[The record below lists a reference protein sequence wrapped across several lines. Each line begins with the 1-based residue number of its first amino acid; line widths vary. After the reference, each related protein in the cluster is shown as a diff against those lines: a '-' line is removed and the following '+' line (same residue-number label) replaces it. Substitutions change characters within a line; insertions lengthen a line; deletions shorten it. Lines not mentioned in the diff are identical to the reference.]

1 MSQSLFG
8 RKSLL
13 SGLFALSF
21 LAACGTIEPPAVP
34 PSDFSSYPSLAE
46 DGYATM
52 TISRD
57 FPMELTALRSFLD
70 EDNRIVANFE
80 PTESIAMP
88 VDTVYFDGNWPEV
101 GATRRVEQDDG
112 HFVLERVLVSQPDRF
127 EYQIWG
133 FTGAVGNNV
142 DHVHGVMEF
151 IPVSDSETR
160 MNWSY
165 KVKPNAGW
173 KRPLVQ
179 RFVDREIEPFLT
191 GSIDK
196 TVEQAEERV
205 ASQ

>member
-1 MSQSLFG
+1 MRNRLFVPVI
-8 RKSLL
+8 
-13 SGLFALSF
+13 ATVI
-21 LAACGTIEPPAVP
+21 LAACSSIEPPSTP
-34 PSDFSSYPSLAE
+34 PTDFSTYPALA
-46 DGYATM
+46 DSGYAET

-57 FPMELTALRSFLD
+57 FPMELTTLRAFLD
-70 EDNRIVANFE
+70 EGNRIVANFE

-88 VDTVYFDGNWPEV
+88 VDTVYFDGEWPDV
-101 GATRRVEQDDG
+101 GATRRVEQEDG

-151 IPVSDSETR
+151 IPLGDDQTR

-179 RFVDREIEPFLT
+179 RFVNRQITPFLT
-191 GSIDK
+191 TSIDK
-196 TVEQAEERV
+196 TLEQAEARV
-205 ASQ
+205 ASE